1 MADTEDDQAWRYI
14 AAYFASNP
22 NLLVQHQLDS
32 YNAFFDGGL
41 QQLFREKNPITI
53 VKEQDASTGDYGL
66 RCELFFGGDDGAR
79 LYYGKP
85 TSVVNNDQRP
95 MYPNDARLMNYTYAF
110 TVHYDVLVKFTI
122 AGEESTMMLERMYL
136 GRFPA
141 MLQSSRCLLQ
151 GLDPE
156 VRFAM
161 GECRNDPGGYFVVVG
176 KEKVII
182 SQEKFADNALYVRKR
197 DGAPY
202 KASADIRSVSEDA
215 SKPTRSLSVAI
226 VGPTPTTTNGQIVV
240 IVPNVRKP
248 VPLFILMRALGVISD
263 KAVMEHCLLDLERYG
278 ALLSHLRPSVH
289 DAGELFTQEACLR
302 YIGTLTKGKT
312 LAHSHDILTNY
323 LLPHIGDTNYRDK
336 ALYIGYMV
344 MRLLGYISGADAPT
358 DRDSFTYKRVEL
370 AGGLLRDLFKE
381 YLTLQ
386 QRDLFVKIDK
396 EYYYHESSY
405 KDNFTALIANNA
417 QELFKERLVEEGV
430 RKAFK
435 GAWGAQE
442 RTRRPGLV
450 QDLSRLS
457 FNSFLSQLRKVNLP
471 LDASAKVL
479 GPRYLHATQWGII
492 DPLDTPDGGNIG
504 LHKHL
509 AIGAYITSGCPRD
522 PMVRLLFSLGVTPL
536 VEQDTEN
543 LAVLTKVFVNGAWLG
558 ATDRPKEISE
568 RLVLLRRNAAIP
580 LYTSVRWSV
589 LTNELSIAT
598 DAGRLCRPAIYV
610 GPDGVPA
617 DETEA
622 TRARIAKG
630 NYSWKQLVAGFGAQ
644 VAAVDDPCA
653 TADADD
659 TTLDQTAAP
668 VGYIDTAET
677 EGLYIAMAR
686 KDIKPG
692 RTLMVEI
699 HPSLIL
705 GVMGNQI
712 VFPENNQLPRDLF
725 SCGQSKQAASLYS
738 TNYRNRIDKSAIVL
752 ENGQVPLVKSRYLQF
767 INREQNPYGENA
779 IVAIMCYGGYNVE
792 DAVLINEGAV
802 KRGFFG
808 TTYYTM
814 YEAREESS
822 TVAGSTVDTRFVNV
836 EEAKVVGQKPG
847 YDYSQLDEYG
857 VVREGAVI
865 DDKTVVIGM
874 GTTDVDDPTILVDA
888 SVATKKGASGVVDRT
903 FMTSGDEGFRLAK
916 VRVRE
921 RRPPAIGDKVCSRCG
936 QKGTVGLIVP
946 EADMPFTAGGLRPDI
961 IINPHALP
969 SRMTIGQL
977 VESVL
982 GKVGAIYGASGDCTA
997 FVNKGPKDDL
1007 YGKLLT
1013 AAGYSA
1019 SGNQPLYNGMTG
1031 EPLEAQIFIGPTYYM
1046 RLKHMVKDK
1055 INYRA
1060 RGPRTVLTRQ
1070 TVQGRSNDGGLRV
1083 GEMERDCISSH
1094 GMAGFLTTESMMV
1107 RGDEFFAAV
1116 CNQTGSIAIYN
1127 ESRNVFLSPMADGPI
1142 KFGTGPAGDLR
1153 LETVSRYGRN
1163 FSIIRVPYAFK
1174 LLWQELAT
1182 MNIRMSLITADN
1194 IDQTTSLAFTD
1205 PMGDPKAAGDAL
1217 IDQLKGQRQK
1227 GQPARAYGAVPP
1239 PLTLYEPRTPPVPAS
1254 ATYMPE
1260 SPTYQP
1266 YALDSPEYMPES
1278 PTYQPYAL
1286 DSPEYRPQF
1295 SPHTPPLPGDDS
1307 PAHRPQFFPHTP
1319 TPPPGDDTPGR
1330 DKWGY
1335 PAPGDYVPP
1344 GYGEAI
1350 TTADPAIYG
1359 QPPSPVDYSPLH
1371 SPSPNYA
1378 PPESPEEEAVLPP
1391 PPLGAPDIELRGP
1404 N

>member
-1 MADTEDDQAWRYI
+1 MAAAEDDQAWRYI

-53 VKEQDASTGDYGL
+53 VKEQDAATGDYGL
-66 RCELFFGGDDGAR
+66 RCELFFGGLDGTSV
-79 LYYGKP
+79 YYGKP
-85 TSVVNNDQRP
+85 TSVVNNEQRP

-110 TVHYDVLVKFTI
+110 TVNYDVLVKFTI
-122 AGEESTMMLERMYL
+122 SGEESTLMLERMYL

-141 MLQSSRCLLQ
+141 MLQSSRCMLQ

-161 GECRNDPGGYFVVVG
+161 GECRNDPGGYFVISG

-202 KASADIRSVSEDA
+202 QASADIRSVSEDA
-215 SKPTRSLSVAI
+215 SKPTRSLSVAV
-226 VGPTPTTTNGQIVV
+226 VGPTPTTSNGQIVV

-263 KAVMEHCLLDLERYG
+263 KAIMEHCLLDLERYAG
-278 ALLSHLRPSVH
+278 LMTHMRPCVH

-323 LLPHIGDTNYRDK
+323 LLPHMGETNYRDK
-336 ALYIGYMV
+336 ALYIGFMV
-344 MRLLGYISGADAPT
+344 MRLLGYVSGADAPT

-405 KDNFTALIANNA
+405 RDNFTALIANNA
-417 QELFKERLVEEGV
+417 QEFFKDRLVEDGV

-442 RTRRPGLV
+442 RTKRPGLV

-492 DPLDTPDGGNIG
+492 DPLDTPDGGNVG

-509 AIGAYITSGCPRD
+509 AIGAYVTSGCPRD

-536 VEQDTEN
+536 VEQSTDN

-558 ATDRPKEISE
+558 ATDRPKAISE
-568 RLVLLRRNAAIP
+568 RLVLLRRNAVIP
-580 LYTSVRWSV
+580 LYTSVQWSI
-589 LTNELSIAT
+589 LTNELSIST

-610 GPDGVPA
+610 SKNGVPA

-622 TRARIAKG
+622 SLERLSTGA
-630 NYSWKQLVAGFGAQ
+630 YSWKQLVSGFGAQ
-644 VAAVDDPCA
+644 TPGVDAPCA
-653 TADADD
+653 TADADED
-659 TTLDQTAAP
+659 ALALEQTAAP
-668 VGYIDTAET
+668 LGYIDTAET

-738 TNYRNRIDKSAIVL
+738 TNYRNRIDKMAIVL

-822 TVAGSTVDTRFVNV
+822 TVAGSTVDTRFVDV
-836 EEAKVVGQKPG
+836 EKAKVVGQKPG

-857 VVREGAVI
+857 VVREGTVI

-874 GTTDVDDPTILVDA
+874 GTTDVDDPTVLVDA
-888 SVATKKGASGVVDRT
+888 SVATKKGAAGVVDRT

-916 VRVRE
+916 VKVRE
-921 RRPPAIGDKVCSRCG
+921 HRPPAIGDKVCSRCG

-946 EADMPFTAGGLRPDI
+946 EADMPLTAGGLRPDI

-982 GKVGAIYGASGDCTA
+982 GKLGAIYGASGDCTA
-997 FVNKGPKDDL
+997 FVNKGPKDEV

-1013 AAGYSA
+1013 QAGYSA

-1031 EPLEAQIFIGPTYYM
+1031 EALEAQIFIGPTYYM

-1083 GEMERDCISSH
+1083 GEMERDCISAH
-1094 GMAGFLTTESMMV
+1094 GMADFLTESMMV

-1142 KFGTGPAGDLR
+1142 KFGTGPSGDLR
-1153 LETVSRYGRN
+1153 LDTVSRYGRN
-1163 FSIIRVPYAFK
+1163 FSIIRIPYAFK
-1174 LLWQELAT
+1174 LLWQELST
-1182 MNIRMSLITADN
+1182 MNVRMSLITADN

-1205 PMGDPKAAGDAL
+1205 PMGDPQAAGDAL
-1217 IDQLKGQRQK
+1217 IAQLKGE
-1227 GQPARAYGAVPP
+1227 GAGDPSRRSTRKYASVPP
-1239 PLTLYEPRTPPVPAS
+1239 PLNLYGPRTPPDPDAGPF
-1254 ATYMPE
+1254 APRTPPLE
-1260 SPTYQP
+1260 SPDPDAGPRTPPLESPDYQP
-1266 YALDSPEYMPES
+1266 YAIDSPQ
-1278 PTYQPYAL
+1278 YQ
-1286 DSPEYRPQF
+1286 
-1295 SPHTPPLPGDDS
+1295 
-1307 PAHRPQFFPHTP
+1307 PQFFPRTP
-1319 TPPPGDDTPGR
+1319 SPVEGSSA
-1330 DKWGY
+1330 
-1335 PAPGDYVPP
+1335 APVDMYADYGP
-1344 GYGEAI
+1344 GYESGDPI
-1350 TTADPAIYG
+1350 LTADPEIYG
-1359 QPPSPVDYSPLH
+1359 KPLTPVDYSPLFP
-1371 SPSPNYA
+1371 PSPDYAPENYA
-1378 PPESPEEEAVLPP
+1378 PRTPEEEAAAEEDAQEAVLPDP
-1391 PPLGAPDIELRGP
+1391 PAGAPDIELR
-1404 N
+1404 